1 MQELHLEIAHL
12 PQLSGATTAVPGAS
26 GESGACVMQ
35 NRQSREDTDW
45 VSVVAIVSVFLI
57 ASLAL
62 HFGWQLR

>member
-1 MQELHLEIAHL
+1 
-12 PQLSGATTAVPGAS
+12 
-26 GESGACVMQ
+26 MQ
-35 NRQSREDTDW
+35 NRQSREETDW

>member
-1 MQELHLEIAHL
+1 MR
-12 PQLSGATTAVPGAS
+12 
-26 GESGACVMQ
+26 
-35 NRQSREDTDW
+35 NRQSCEETDW